1 MQAESLKAIEICPT
15 GSESPSA
22 AEPEKQKKTQKIPL
36 AFSYL
41 MRSNILKEWKAELE
55 PSF

>member
-22 AEPEKQKKTQKIPL
+22 AEPEKQKKKNPENSTCFFL
-36 AFSYL
+36 FNEVEHS
-41 MRSNILKEWKAELE
+41 
-55 PSF
+55 